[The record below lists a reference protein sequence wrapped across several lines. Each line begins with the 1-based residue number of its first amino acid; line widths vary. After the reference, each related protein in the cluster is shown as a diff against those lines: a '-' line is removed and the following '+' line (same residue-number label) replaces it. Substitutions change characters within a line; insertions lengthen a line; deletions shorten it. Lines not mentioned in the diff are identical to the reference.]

1 MFDAE
6 KFGNCS
12 SFAALR
18 STYYCGGLR
27 VMQKKLLFLKKFFEV
42 AAKLYKTLTFLFD
55 NKFIPKN

>member
-27 VMQKKLLFLKKFFEV
+27 VMQKKLLFLKKFL
-42 AAKLYKTLTFLFD
+42 KLQQ
-55 NKFIPKN
+55 NFIKL